1 MEIGK
6 CTKCGV
12 LLTMEN
18 AYKYN
23 GYKHKQ
29 CKECRNRY
37 GREIARKRAKA
48 KKESKWF

>member
-1 MEIGK
+1 MEIKK
-6 CTKCGV
+6 CTKCNVV
-12 LLTMEN
+12 LTTIN
-18 AYKYN
+18 SYKYG
-23 GYKHKQ
+23 GYNHKQ